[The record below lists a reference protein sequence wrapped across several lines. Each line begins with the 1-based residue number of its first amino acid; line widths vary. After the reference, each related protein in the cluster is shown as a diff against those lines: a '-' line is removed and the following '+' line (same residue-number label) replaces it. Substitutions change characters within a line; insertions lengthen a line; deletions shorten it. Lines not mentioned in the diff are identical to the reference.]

1 MYMYINHLFIWKQV
15 SQKKNVENLQIVKRI
30 KPPEMVFRFKNNVG
44 TEVKLFE
51 IIM

>member
-1 MYMYINHLFIWKQV
+1 MKTSIAEKSLK
-15 SQKKNVENLQIVKRI
+15 NLQIVKSI

>member
-1 MYMYINHLFIWKQV
+1 MYMYIKHLFIWKQV
-15 SQKKNVENLQIVKRI
+15 SQKKSLGNLKIVKRI